1 MVAFWLRYTVSV
13 QGMEDLIESDLDE
26 AARFA
31 AGLVPDV
38 VAALDHLVPTL
49 GDSANRSA
57 LRRYHTYVESAAR
70 TLVALP
76 SVSAST
82 SLSPAVL
89 YSLLQ
94 PEFVRLPWVAPS
106 EDGIG
111 VLTVLIDRVR
121 GLVSGT
127 PQQCIRARTGLD
139 EHYLSWFAQ
148 AIGDIEFER
157 QSATPLRRAMTT
169 LDLTSG
175 AMAELMGVS
184 RQSVDKWLAGG
195 PPPDRLAKIG
205 AIVKIAD
212 ILRYRLREGMPP
224 IVARRQAVA
233 YGDRSMLDLI
243 ASDEHEWLLADI
255 EDMFDYSTVA

>member
-1 MVAFWLRYTVSV
+1 MD
-13 QGMEDLIESDLDE
+13 DLIESDLDE

-49 GDSANRSA
+49 RGSANRSA
-57 LRRYHTYVESAAR
+57 LRRYHAYVESAAR
-70 TLVALP
+70 ALVALP
-76 SVSAST
+76 SASASA
-82 SLSPAVL
+82 SLSPAVV
-89 YSLLQ
+89 YSLLR

-111 VLTVLIDRVR
+111 VLTVLVDRVR
-121 GLVSGT
+121 GLVGGM
-127 PQQCIRARTGLD
+127 PQQCVRVRGGLD
-139 EHYLSWFAQ
+139 EHYLAWFAK
-148 AIGDIEFER
+148 ALGDIEFER

-184 RQSVDKWLAGG
+184 RQAVDKWLASG
-195 PPPDRLAKIG
+195 PPPDRLAKVG

-212 ILRYRLREGMPP
+212 ILRYRLREGMAP
-224 IVARRQAVA
+224 IVARRQAAA
-233 YGDRSMLDLI
+233 YGDRSMLELI
-243 ASDEHEWLLADI
+243 ASDEHEWLLGDI
-255 EDMFDYSTVA
+255 EDMFDYSRVA

>member
-1 MVAFWLRYTVSV
+1 MRYTVSMA
-13 QGMEDLIESDLDE
+13 GMDDLIESDLDE

-31 AGLVPDV
+31 AGLVPDI

-49 GDSANRSA
+49 RGSANRSA
-57 LRRYHTYVESAAR
+57 LRRYHAYVESAAL

-76 SVSAST
+76 SAST
-82 SLSPAVL
+82 SASLSPAVV

-94 PEFVRLPWVAPS
+94 PEFARLPWVAPS

-111 VLTVLIDRVR
+111 VLTVLVDRVR
-121 GLVSGT
+121 GLVGGT
-127 PQQCIRARTGLD
+127 PQQCIRARRGLD
-139 EHYLSWFAQ
+139 EHYLAWFAK
-148 AIGDIEFER
+148 AMGDIEFER

-184 RQSVDKWLAGG
+184 RQAVDKWLASG
-195 PPPDRLAKIG
+195 PPPDRLAKVG
-205 AIVKIAD
+205 TIVKIAD

-224 IVARRQAVA
+224 IVARRQAAA
-233 YGDRSMLDLI
+233 YGDRSMLELI
-243 ASDEHEWLLADI
+243 AADEHEWLLGDI